1 VSESEFEPIPGLPE
15 HLPQGERI
23 LWQGA
28 PHWLALALTAFRLR
42 AVALYFAALMV
53 WRAASVWHDGGAA
66 SEALAYAFDLAPL
79 ALAALG
85 LLLVIAVTAARTTIY
100 TITDKRVVM
109 RFGMALPLTVNI
121 PFSQVD
127 GAAFA
132 SHGGEA
138 GDVALVVRPEGRIG
152 YLMMWPHVRPWRYAR
167 PEPTLRALPD
177 AARAAA
183 ILGDALAVHAGALA
197 GGLAAAPARPLV
209 QPASNAS
216 APDMRGATASAAS

>member
-42 AVALYFAALMV
+42 VVALYFAALMV
-53 WRAASVWHDGGAA
+53 WRAASVWHDGG
-66 SEALAYAFDLAPL
+66 SLTEALAYAFDLAPL

-183 ILGDALAVHAGALA
+183 ILGDALAVHAGA
-197 GGLAAAPARPLV
+197 PARPLI

-216 APDMRGATASAAS
+216 APDMRGAPAPAAS

>member
-1 VSESEFEPIPGLPE
+1 VSESEFEPVPGLPE

-28 PHWLALALTAFRLR
+28 PHWLGLALTAFRLR
-42 AVALYFAALMV
+42 AIAIYFAALMV
-53 WRAASVWHDGGAA
+53 WRAVSVWHDGGALA
-66 SEALAYAFDLAPL
+66 EALAYAFDLAPL
-79 ALAALG
+79 ALAGLG

-127 GAAFA
+127 GASFA
-132 SHGGEA
+132 RHGGEA
-138 GDVALVVRPEGRIG
+138 GDVALAVRPEGRIG

-167 PEPTLRALPD
+167 PEPMLRALPD
-177 AARAAA
+177 AARAAV
-183 ILGDALAVHAGALA
+183 ILSDALAAHAG
-197 GGLAAAPARPLV
+197 APARPLP
-209 QPASNAS
+209 QPVSTAS
-216 APDMRGATASAAS
+216 APDMRGAPAPAAS